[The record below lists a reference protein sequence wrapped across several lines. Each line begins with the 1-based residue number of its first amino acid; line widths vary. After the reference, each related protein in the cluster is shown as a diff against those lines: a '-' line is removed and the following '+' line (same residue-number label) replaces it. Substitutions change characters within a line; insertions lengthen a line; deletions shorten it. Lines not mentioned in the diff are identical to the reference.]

1 MMTLMKT
8 QKKKCNNIVGKMNDP
23 MNLEVVN
30 LKNINRKRV
39 KEKNTSTKSSA
50 ELHPF
55 RINH

>member
-1 MMTLMKT
+1 MTLMKM

-30 LKNINRKRV
+30 LKNINRKKV
-39 KEKNTSTKSSA
+39 KEKNTSTKSSV
-50 ELHPF
+50 ELYPF

>member
-1 MMTLMKT
+1 MKM
-8 QKKKCNNIVGKMNDP
+8 QKKKCNNIVGKMNHP

-39 KEKNTSTKSSA
+39 KEKNTSTKSSV
-50 ELHPF
+50 ELYPF